1 MSSIYKED
9 IMKKKLDPITFE
21 VVRSSF
27 DYITKMMSQTLQ
39 KISFSP
45 IMYDQV
51 DFSNVLF
58 DDKANLI
65 GQTTNVPVHL
75 AAMHHCVNAAVDAF
89 KDDFNEGDVVIL
101 NDPYRGGTHNM
112 DVTFVTPLFWD
123 GKLIAYACSRGHWQD
138 MGGKA
143 ASSESPTAVHIAEE
157 GLRLPP
163 TKIYIA
169 GEPVTWLID
178 IIRNNTRAPYFI
190 DGDIRAHMGA
200 LNTAKK
206 HFFELVEKY
215 GEDTVRACMEEAL
228 DYTERRTR
236 AAIKKLPNGVYTADD
251 YIDADGVNNKAIFV
265 KATVTIEDEDITVDL
280 TGSSPTV
287 DGPVN
292 FPLAGTCSGVYF
304 GLKFFLDPD
313 APPNAGMYRPIHI
326 IVPENTVFNPR
337 WPAPVYYG
345 NLITSEKVAD
355 LIWQCLEQAIPEQI
369 VGMPYADCN
378 PISWGVVNAREGVSD
393 TFGELPPGGWGGTPF
408 GDGMSATYSRHGNCM
423 DFTPEQM
430 ELLYPV
436 ICTEREFKE
445 DSAGAGKYR
454 GGLALQVSWK
464 LLQNSTMN
472 VGMGRSRFGPP
483 GVCGGKDGKP
493 SAVILNMGTDREEV
507 IGGYT
512 KDHEYLMTMFDN
524 YPMKAGDTVTMITQ
538 GGGGYGDPKGRDP
551 ELVKKDVRNGLVSK
565 EAALEEYGVKL

>member
-1 MSSIYKED
+1 MIN
-9 IMKKKLDPITFE
+9 KLDPITFE

-27 DYITKMMSQTLQ
+27 DYITKMMTQTLQ

-51 DFSNVLF
+51 DFSNALF
-58 DDKANLI
+58 DGQANLI

-75 AAMHHCVNAAVDAF
+75 AAMHHCVNAAVNKF
-89 KDDFNEGDVVIL
+89 KDDFGEGDVVVL
-101 NDPYRGGTHNM
+101 NDPYMGGTHNM
-112 DVTFVTPLFWD
+112 DVTFVRPLYYN
-123 GKLIAYACSRGHWQD
+123 GKLLAYACSRGHWQD

-163 TKIYIA
+163 TKIYQNN
-169 GEPVTWLID
+169 EPNTWLID
-178 IIRNNTRAPYFI
+178 IIRNNTRTPYFI
-190 DGDIRAHMGA
+190 DGDIRAHIGA

-206 HFFELVEKY
+206 HFDELVDKY
-215 GEDTVRACMEEAL
+215 GEETVKECMRETL

-236 AAIKKLPNGVYTADD
+236 NAIKKLPNGVYTAED
-251 YIDADGVNNKAIFV
+251 YIDADGVKNEPIY
-265 KATVTIEDEDITVDL
+265 VTAKLTIRDDDLTVDF

-292 FPLAGTCSGVYF
+292 YPPAGTCSGVYF

-313 APPNAGMYRPIHI
+313 APPNAGMYRPIEI
-326 IVPENTVFNPR
+326 IIPENTVFNPR

-355 LIWQCLEQAIPEQI
+355 LIWQCLEQAIPDKI

-378 PISWGVVNAREGVSD
+378 PISFGMVNSREGISE
-393 TFGELPPGGWGGTPF
+393 TFGELAPGGWGGTPI
-408 GDGMSATYSRHGNCM
+408 GDGMNTTYSRHGNCM
-423 DFTPEQM
+423 DFQPETM

-436 ICTEREFKE
+436 ICTEREFLP

-454 GGLALQVSWK
+454 GGVGMKISWQILQDAT
-464 LLQNSTMN
+464 LNL
-472 VGMGRSRFGPP
+472 GMGRTRSGPP
-483 GVCGGKDGKP
+483 GVCGGKEGKP
-493 SAVILNMGTDREEV
+493 GKIILQMGQEDEKV

-512 KDHEYLMTMFDN
+512 EKGEYLMTMFDN
-524 YPMKAGDTVTMITQ
+524 YPMKKGQIVTQLTQ
-538 GGGGYGDPKGRDP
+538 GGGGWGDPKERD
-551 ELVKKDVRNGLVSK
+551 KDMIDDDLKNGFVTREGLK
-565 EAALEEYGVKL
+565 RDYGIEI

>member
-1 MSSIYKED
+1 MN
-9 IMKKKLDPITFE
+9 KKLDPITFE

-51 DFSNVLF
+51 DFSNALF
-58 DDKANLI
+58 DDNANLI

-75 AAMHHCVNAAVDAF
+75 AAMHHCVNAAVSAF
-89 KDDFNEGDVVIL
+89 EDDFNEGDVVIL

-112 DVTFVTPLFWD
+112 DVTFVTPIFWK

-163 TKIYIA
+163 TKIFIKK
-169 GEPVTWLID
+169 EPVTWLID

-190 DGDIRAHMGA
+190 DGDIRAHIGA
-200 LNTAKK
+200 LNTAEK
-206 HFFELVEKY
+206 HFFELVGKY
-215 GEDTVRACMEEAL
+215 GEETVRACMKEAL

-236 AAIKKLPNGVYTADD
+236 AAIRNLPNGVYESED
-251 YIDADGVNNKAIFV
+251 YIDADGVNNEAIYV
-265 KATVTIEDEDITVDL
+265 CAKVTIEDEDITVDL

-292 FPLAGTCSGVYF
+292 YPLAGTCSGVYF

-313 APPNAGMYRPIHI
+313 APPNAGMYRPIKI

-355 LIWQCLEQAIPEQI
+355 LIWMCLEKAIPERI
-369 VGMPYADCN
+369 AGMPYADCN
-378 PISWGVVNAREGVSD
+378 PISFGIVNAREGVSD

-408 GDGMSATYSRHGNCM
+408 GDGMNATYSRHGNCM
-423 DFTPEQM
+423 DFSPEQM

-436 ICTEREFKE
+436 ICTEREFKT
-445 DSAGAGKYR
+445 DSAGPGKFR
-454 GGLALQVSWK
+454 GGLGLQVSWE
-464 LLQNSTMN
+464 LLQHASMN

-483 GVCGGKDGKP
+483 GVCGGKAGVP
-493 SAVILNMGTDREEV
+493 SSVIVNMGTDEETV

-512 KDHEYLMTMFDN
+512 KDGQYLMTMFDN

-538 GGGGYGDPKGRDP
+538 GGGGYGDPRERDI
-551 ELVKKDVRNGLVSK
+551 ELVKKDLLNEVVTE
-565 EAALEEYGVKL
+565 EAIKRDYGINL

>member
-1 MSSIYKED
+1 MLKVENLSFSVNEKGAELNILSDISFDVKKGEMLVITGPNGGGKSTLAKVLMGIEKAESGKVILDGED
-9 IMKKKLDPITFE
+9 ITDYDIDERAKAGIGFAFQQPPRFKGMTVDKL
-21 VVRSSF
+21 
-27 DYITKMMSQTLQ
+27 
-39 KISFSP
+39 IS
-45 IMYDQV
+45 
-51 DFSNVLF
+51 
-58 DDKANLI
+58 
-65 GQTTNVPVHL
+65 L
-75 AAMHHCVNAAVDAF
+75 AAGEHKSEAECCD
-89 KDDFNEGDVVIL
+89 L
-101 NDPYRGGTHNM
+101 
-112 DVTFVTPLFWD
+112 L
-123 GKLIAYACSRGHWQD
+123 SR
-138 MGGKA
+138 
-143 ASSESPTAVHIAEE
+143 V
-157 GLRLPP
+157 GLC
-163 TKIYIA
+163 
-169 GEPVTWLID
+169 
-178 IIRNNTRAPYFI
+178 
-190 DGDIRAHMGA
+190 A

-483 GVCGGKDGKP
+483 GGCGGKDGKP
-493 SAVILNMGTDREEV
+493 SSVILNMGTDREEV

-538 GGGGYGDPKGRDP
+538 GGGGYGDPKERDP

>member
-1 MSSIYKED
+1 
-9 IMKKKLDPITFE
+9 MKKKLDPITFE

-51 DFSNVLF
+51 DFSNALF

-326 IVPENTVFNPR
+326 IVPENTVFNPQ

-493 SAVILNMGTDREEV
+493 SSVILNMGTDREEV

-512 KDHEYLMTMFDN
+512 ENHEYLMTMFDN

-538 GGGGYGDPKGRDP
+538 GGGGYGDPKERDP

>member
-1 MSSIYKED
+1 
-9 IMKKKLDPITFE
+9 MKKKLDPITFE

-51 DFSNVLF
+51 DFSNALF

-493 SAVILNMGTDREEV
+493 SSVILNMGTDREEV

-538 GGGGYGDPKGRDP
+538 GGGGYGDPKERDP

>member
-1 MSSIYKED
+1 
-9 IMKKKLDPITFE
+9 MKKKLDPITFE

-51 DFSNVLF
+51 DFSNALF

-313 APPNAGMYRPIHI
+313 EPPNAGMYRPIHI

-493 SAVILNMGTDREEV
+493 SSVILNMGTDREEV

-538 GGGGYGDPKGRDP
+538 GGGGYGDPKERDP

>member
-1 MSSIYKED
+1 
-9 IMKKKLDPITFE
+9 MKKKLDPITFE

>member
-1 MSSIYKED
+1 MN
-9 IMKKKLDPITFE
+9 KKLDPITFE

-51 DFSNVLF
+51 DFSNALF
-58 DDKANLI
+58 DDQANLI

-75 AAMHHCVNAAVDAF
+75 AAMHHCVNAAVNTF
-89 KDDFNEGDVVIL
+89 QNDFDEGDVVIL

-112 DVTFVTPLFWD
+112 DVTFVTPIFWE

-163 TKIYIA
+163 TKIFIKN
-169 GEPVTWLID
+169 EPVTWLID

-190 DGDIRAHMGA
+190 DGDIRAHIGA
-200 LNTAKK
+200 LNTAQK

-215 GEDTVRACMEEAL
+215 GEETVRACMTEAL

-236 AAIKKLPNGVYTADD
+236 AAIKKLPNGVYEAED
-251 YIDADGVNNKAIFV
+251 YIDADGVNNHAIYV
-265 KATVTIEDEDITVDL
+265 RATVTIEDEDITVDL

-292 FPLAGTCSGVYF
+292 YPFAGTCSGVYF

-355 LIWQCLEQAIPEQI
+355 LIWQCLEKAIPEQI

-423 DFTPEQM
+423 DFSPEQM

-436 ICTEREFKE
+436 VCTEREFKM

-454 GGLALQVSWK
+454 GGLGIQVSWR
-464 LLQNSTMN
+464 LLQNATMN

-483 GVCGGKDGKP
+483 GVCGGKDGMP
-493 SAVILNMGTDREEV
+493 SSVILNMGTAEEKV

-512 KDHEYLMTMFDN
+512 EDHEYLMTMFDN
-524 YPMKAGDTVTMITQ
+524 YPMKAGETVTMITQ
-538 GGGGYGDPKGRDP
+538 GGGGYGEPSERDP
-551 ELVKKDVRNGLVSK
+551 ELVKKDVENEVISK
-565 EAALEEYGVKL
+565 RAAKEVYGVSL

>member
-1 MSSIYKED
+1 
-9 IMKKKLDPITFE
+9 MKKKLDPITFE

-51 DFSNVLF
+51 DFSNALF

-355 LIWQCLEQAIPEQI
+355 PIWQCLEQAIPEQI

-493 SAVILNMGTDREEV
+493 SSVILNMGTDREEV

-538 GGGGYGDPKGRDP
+538 GGGGYGDPKERDP

>member
-1 MSSIYKED
+1 
-9 IMKKKLDPITFE
+9 MKKKLDPITFE

-51 DFSNVLF
+51 DFSNALF

-143 ASSESPTAVHIAEE
+143 ASSESPTAVHISEE

-445 DSAGAGKYR
+445 DSAGVGKYR

-493 SAVILNMGTDREEV
+493 SSVILNMGTDREEV

-512 KDHEYLMTMFDN
+512 EDHEYLMTMFDN

-538 GGGGYGDPKGRDP
+538 GGGGYGDPKERDP

>member
-1 MSSIYKED
+1 MN
-9 IMKKKLDPITFE
+9 KKLDPITFE

-51 DFSNVLF
+51 DFSNALF

-89 KDDFNEGDVVIL
+89 QNDFDEGDVVIL

-112 DVTFVTPLFWD
+112 DVTFVTPVFWE

-163 TKIYIA
+163 TKIFIKN
-169 GEPVTWLID
+169 EPVTWLID

-190 DGDIRAHMGA
+190 DGDIRAHIGA
-200 LNTAKK
+200 LNTAQK

-215 GEDTVRACMEEAL
+215 GEETVRACMKEAL

-236 AAIKKLPNGVYTADD
+236 AAIKKLPNGIYEAED
-251 YIDADGVNNKAIFV
+251 YIDADGVNNHAIYV
-265 KATVTIEDEDITVDL
+265 KATVIIEDEDITVDL

-292 FPLAGTCSGVYF
+292 YPFAGTCSGVYF
-304 GLKFFLDPD
+304 GLKFFLDPE
-313 APPNAGMYRPIHI
+313 APPNAGMYRPIRI

-355 LIWQCLEQAIPEQI
+355 LIWQCLEKAIPEQI

-423 DFTPEQM
+423 DFSPEQM

-436 ICTEREFKE
+436 VCMEREFKT

-454 GGLALQVSWK
+454 GGLGIQVSWK
-464 LLQNSTMN
+464 LLQNATMN

-483 GVCGGKDGKP
+483 GVCGGKDGMP
-493 SAVILNMGTDREEV
+493 SSVIMNMGTGKEQV

-512 KDHEYLMTMFDN
+512 ADNEYLMTMFDN
-524 YPMKAGDTVTMITQ
+524 YPMKAGETVTMITQ
-538 GGGGYGDPKGRDP
+538 GGGGYGNPQERDP
-551 ELVKKDVRNGLVSK
+551 ALVKKDVENEVISK
-565 EAALEEYGVKL
+565 HAAQAIYGVSI

>member
-1 MSSIYKED
+1 MN
-9 IMKKKLDPITFE
+9 KKLDPITFE

-51 DFSNVLF
+51 DFSNALF

-89 KDDFNEGDVVIL
+89 QNDFDEGDVVIL

-112 DVTFVTPLFWD
+112 DVTFVTPVFWE

-163 TKIYIA
+163 TKIFIKN
-169 GEPVTWLID
+169 EPVTWLID

-190 DGDIRAHMGA
+190 DGDIRAHIGA
-200 LNTAKK
+200 LNTAQK

-215 GEDTVRACMEEAL
+215 GEETVRACMKEAL

-236 AAIKKLPNGVYTADD
+236 AAIKKLPNGTYEAED
-251 YIDADGVNNKAIFV
+251 YIDADGVNNHAIYV
-265 KATVTIEDEDITVDL
+265 KATVIIEDEDITVDL

-292 FPLAGTCSGVYF
+292 YPFAGTCSGVYF
-304 GLKFFLDPD
+304 GLKFFLDPE
-313 APPNAGMYRPIHI
+313 APPNAGMYRPIRI

-355 LIWQCLEQAIPEQI
+355 LIWQCLEKAIPEQI

-423 DFTPEQM
+423 DFSPEQM

-436 ICTEREFKE
+436 VCMEREFKT

-454 GGLALQVSWK
+454 GGLGIQVSWK
-464 LLQNSTMN
+464 LLQNATMN

-483 GVCGGKDGKP
+483 GVCGGKDGMP
-493 SAVILNMGTDREEV
+493 SSVIMNMGTGKEQV

-512 KDHEYLMTMFDN
+512 ADNEYLMTMFDN
-524 YPMKAGDTVTMITQ
+524 YPMKAGETVTMITQ
-538 GGGGYGDPKGRDP
+538 GGGGYGNPQERDP
-551 ELVKKDVRNGLVSK
+551 ALVKKDVENEVISK
-565 EAALEEYGVKL
+565 HAAQAIYGVSI

>member
-1 MSSIYKED
+1 MN
-9 IMKKKLDPITFE
+9 KKLDPITFE

-51 DFSNVLF
+51 DFSNALF
-58 DDKANLI
+58 DDQANLI

-89 KDDFNEGDVVIL
+89 QNDFDEGDVVIL

-112 DVTFVTPLFWD
+112 DVTFVTPVFWE

-163 TKIYIA
+163 TKIFIKN
-169 GEPVTWLID
+169 EPVTWLID

-190 DGDIRAHMGA
+190 DGDIRAHIGA
-200 LNTAKK
+200 LNTAQK

-215 GEDTVRACMEEAL
+215 GEETVRACMTEAL

-236 AAIKKLPNGVYTADD
+236 AAIKKLPNGVYEAED
-251 YIDADGVNNKAIFV
+251 YIDADGVNNHAIYV

-292 FPLAGTCSGVYF
+292 YPFAGTCSGVYF

-355 LIWQCLEQAIPEQI
+355 LIWQCLEKAIPEQI

-423 DFTPEQM
+423 DFSPEQM

-436 ICTEREFKE
+436 VCTEREFKP

-454 GGLALQVSWK
+454 GGLGIQVSWR
-464 LLQNSTMN
+464 LLQNATMN

-483 GVCGGKDGKP
+483 GVCGGSDGMP
-493 SAVILNMGTDREEV
+493 SSVIMNMGTDEEKV

-512 KDHEYLMTMFDN
+512 EDNEYLMTMFDN
-524 YPMKAGDTVTMITQ
+524 YPMKAGETVTMITQ
-538 GGGGYGDPKGRDP
+538 GGGGYGNPAERDP
-551 ELVKKDVRNGLVSK
+551 ALVKKDVANEVVSK
-565 EAALEEYGVKL
+565 RTAKKVYGVRV

>member
-1 MSSIYKED
+1 MN
-9 IMKKKLDPITFE
+9 KKLDPITFE

-51 DFSNVLF
+51 DFSNALF
-58 DDKANLI
+58 DAEANLI

-75 AAMHHCVNAAVDAF
+75 AAMHHCVNAAVTEF
-89 KDDFNEGDVVIL
+89 EGDFNEGDVVIL

-112 DVTFVTPLFWD
+112 DVTFVTPLFWE

-163 TKIYIA
+163 TKIYINK
-169 GEPVTWLID
+169 EPVTWLIN

-190 DGDIRAHMGA
+190 DGDIRAHIGA
-200 LNTAKK
+200 LNTAEK

-215 GEDTVRACMEEAL
+215 GEETVRACMTEAL

-236 AAIKKLPNGVYTADD
+236 AAIKKLPNGVFEAED
-251 YIDADGVNNKAIFV
+251 YIDADGVNNVPIYV
-265 KATVTIEDEDITVDL
+265 KATVTIEEEDITVDF

-326 IVPENTVFNPR
+326 IIPENTVFNPR

-345 NLITSEKVAD
+345 NLIISEKAAD
-355 LIWQCLEQAIPEQI
+355 LIWKALEKAIPEQI

-378 PISWGVVNAREGVSD
+378 PISWGIVNAREGVSD

-408 GDGMSATYSRHGNCM
+408 ADGVSATYSRHGNCM

-436 ICTEREFKE
+436 ICTEREFKA
-445 DSAGAGKYR
+445 DSAGPGKFR
-454 GGLALQVSWK
+454 GGLSLQVSWQI
-464 LLQNSTMN
+464 LENATMN

-483 GVCGGKDGKP
+483 GVCGGKAGIP
-493 SAVILNMGTDREEV
+493 SSVIMNMGTDKEKV
-507 IGGYT
+507 IGGY
-512 KDHEYLMTMFDN
+512 DENGEYLMTMFDN
-524 YPMKAGDTVTMITQ
+524 YPMKAGETVTMITQ
-538 GGGGYGDPKGRDP
+538 GGGGYGNPAERDLRLI
-551 ELVKKDVRNGLVSK
+551 EKDLRNEVVTK
-565 EAALEEYGVKL
+565 EAIERDYGIKL

>member
-1 MSSIYKED
+1 
-9 IMKKKLDPITFE
+9 MKKKLDPITFE

-51 DFSNVLF
+51 DFSNALF

-123 GKLIAYACSRGHWQD
+123 RKLIAYACSRGHWQD

-190 DGDIRAHMGA
+190 DGDIRDHMGA

-280 TGSSPTV
+280 TGSSATV

-292 FPLAGTCSGVYF
+292 YPLAGTCSGVYF

-326 IVPENTVFNPR
+326 IVPENTVFNPQ

-493 SAVILNMGTDREEV
+493 SSVILNMGTDREEV

-512 KDHEYLMTMFDN
+512 ENHEYLMTMFDN

-538 GGGGYGDPKGRDP
+538 GGGGYGDPKERDP

>member
-1 MSSIYKED
+1 
-9 IMKKKLDPITFE
+9 MKKKLDPITFE

-51 DFSNVLF
+51 DFSNALF

-112 DVTFVTPLFWD
+112 DVTFVTPVFWD

-265 KATVTIEDEDITVDL
+265 KATVTIEDEDITVDF

-493 SAVILNMGTDREEV
+493 SSVILNMGTDREEV

-512 KDHEYLMTMFDN
+512 EDHEYLMTMFDN

-538 GGGGYGDPKGRDP
+538 GGGGYGDPKERDP

>member
-1 MSSIYKED
+1 
-9 IMKKKLDPITFE
+9 MKRKLDPITFE
-21 VVRSSF
+21 VVRSTF

-51 DFSNVLF
+51 DFSNALF

-75 AAMHHCVNAAVDAF
+75 AAMHHCVNAAVEAF
-89 KDDFNEGDVVIL
+89 ENDFNEGDVVIL

-112 DVTFVTPLFWD
+112 DVTFVTPLFWE
-123 GKLIAYACSRGHWQD
+123 GRLIAYACSRGHWQD

-157 GLRLPP
+157 GLRLLP
-163 TKIYIA
+163 TKIFVNR
-169 GEPVTWLID
+169 EPVTWLID

-200 LNTAKK
+200 LNTAEKY
-206 HFFELVEKY
+206 FFELVGKY
-215 GEDTVRACMEEAL
+215 GEETVRACMKEAL

-236 AAIKKLPNGVYTADD
+236 AAIANLPNGVYTADD
-251 YIDADGVNNKAIFV
+251 YIDADGVNNEAIYV

-292 FPLAGTCSGVYF
+292 YPLAGTCSGVYF

-313 APPNAGMYRPIHI
+313 APPNAGMYRPINI
-326 IVPENTVFNPR
+326 VVPENTVFNPR

-355 LIWQCLEQAIPEQI
+355 LIWMCLEEAIPEKI

-378 PISWGVVNAREGVSD
+378 PISWGIVDARQGVSD

-408 GDGMSATYSRHGNCM
+408 GDGMNATYSRHGNCM

-436 ICTEREFKE
+436 ICTEREFRT

-454 GGLALQVSWK
+454 GGLGLKVSWK
-464 LLQNSTMN
+464 LLQNATMN

-493 SAVILNMGTDREEV
+493 SSVILNMGTEKEKV

-512 KDHEYLMTMFDN
+512 KDHQYLMTMFDN

-538 GGGGYGDPKGRDP
+538 GGGGYGEPKERDI
-551 ELVKKDVRNGLVSK
+551 EMIKKDLENEVIS
-565 EAALEEYGVKL
+565 EAAVKDDYGCDKLVAV

>member
-1 MSSIYKED
+1 
-9 IMKKKLDPITFE
+9 MKKKLDPITFE

-123 GKLIAYACSRGHWQD
+123 GKLIAYACSRGPWQD

-454 GGLALQVSWK
+454 GGLALQVSRK

>member
-1 MSSIYKED
+1 MN
-9 IMKKKLDPITFE
+9 KKLDPITFE

-51 DFSNVLF
+51 DFSNALF

-89 KDDFNEGDVVIL
+89 RDDFNEGDVVIL

-112 DVTFVTPLFWD
+112 DVTFVTPVFWD

-292 FPLAGTCSGVYF
+292 YPLAGTCSGVYF

-454 GGLALQVSWK
+454 GGLGLQVSWK

-493 SAVILNMGTDREEV
+493 SSVILNMGTDKEEV

-512 KDHEYLMTMFDN
+512 EDNEYLMTMFDN

-538 GGGGYGDPKGRDP
+538 GGGGYGDPKERDP

-565 EAALEEYGVKL
+565 EAAEEEYGIEL

>member
-1 MSSIYKED
+1 MSR
-9 IMKKKLDPITFE
+9 KLDPITFE

-51 DFSNVLF
+51 DFSNALF
-58 DDKANLI
+58 DANAKLV

-75 AAMHHCVNAAVDAF
+75 AAMHHCVESAVRSFENDL
-89 KDDFNEGDVVIL
+89 NEGDVVVL
-101 NDPYRGGTHNM
+101 NDPYAGGTHLM
-112 DVTFVTPLFWD
+112 DVTFVAPIYYH

-157 GLRLPP
+157 GLRIPP
-163 TKIYIA
+163 TKIYVNRTPIK
-169 GEPVTWLID
+169 PIID
-178 IIRNNTRAPYFI
+178 IIRSNTRTPYFI
-190 DGDIRAHMGA
+190 DGDIRAHIGA
-200 LNTAKK
+200 LNTAEKNML
-206 HFFELVEKY
+206 ELLNKY
-215 GEDTVRACMEEAL
+215 GVETVESCMEKTL

-236 AAIKKLPNGVYTADD
+236 NAIKAIPNGVYTAED
-251 YIDADGVNNKAIFV
+251 YIDADGINNEPIYVTAKV
-265 KATVTIEDEDITVDL
+265 TVLDEDIIVDF

-292 FPLAGTCSGVYF
+292 YPYAGTCSGVYF

-313 APPNAGMYRPIHI
+313 ANSNAGMYRPIKI
-326 IVPENTVFNPR
+326 IVPENTVFNPK

-355 LIWQCLEQAIPEQI
+355 LIWQCLEKAIPNRI

-378 PISWGVVNAREGVSD
+378 PISFGIVNAREGQSD
-393 TFGELPPGGWGGTPF
+393 TFGELPPGGWGGTPY
-408 GDGMSATYSRHGNCM
+408 GDGMNATYSRHGNCM
-423 DFTPEQM
+423 DFQPENM

-436 ICTEREFKE
+436 LCTEREFMT
-445 DSAGAGKYR
+445 DSAGAGKHR
-454 GGLALQVSWK
+454 GGLSLKVGWQI
-464 LLQNSTMN
+464 LQNATLN
-472 VGMGRSRFGPP
+472 VGMGRSRSGPP
-483 GVCGGKDGKP
+483 GVCGGKKGIPSKVIINIGKE
-493 SAVILNMGTDREEV
+493 DEKV

-512 KDHEYLMTMFDN
+512 DDGTYLMTMFDN
-524 YPMKAGDTVTMITQ
+524 YPMKQGDTVTMITQ
-538 GGGGYGDPKGRDP
+538 GGGGWGNPKERSMELIKEDLENQVVTIQGIERNYGISVSDS
-551 ELVKKDVRNGLVSK
+551 VK
-565 EAALEEYGVKL
+565 

>member
-1 MSSIYKED
+1 
-9 IMKKKLDPITFE
+9 MKKKLDPITFE

-51 DFSNVLF
+51 DFSNALF

-493 SAVILNMGTDREEV
+493 SSVILNMGTDREEV

>member
-1 MSSIYKED
+1 
-9 IMKKKLDPITFE
+9 MKKKLDPITFE

-51 DFSNVLF
+51 DFSNALF

-493 SAVILNMGTDREEV
+493 SSVILNMGTDREEV

-512 KDHEYLMTMFDN
+512 EDHEYLMTMFDN

-538 GGGGYGDPKGRDP
+538 GGGGYGDPKERDP

>member
-1 MSSIYKED
+1 
-9 IMKKKLDPITFE
+9 MKKKLDPITFE

-51 DFSNVLF
+51 DFSNALF

-123 GKLIAYACSRGHWQD
+123 RKLIAYACSRGHWQD

-493 SAVILNMGTDREEV
+493 SSVILNMGTDREEV

-538 GGGGYGDPKGRDP
+538 GGGGYGDPKERDP

-565 EAALEEYGVKL
+565 EAAEKEYGVKL

>member
-1 MSSIYKED
+1 MN
-9 IMKKKLDPITFE
+9 KKLDPITFE

-51 DFSNVLF
+51 DFSNALF
-58 DDKANLI
+58 DDQANLI

-75 AAMHHCVNAAVDAF
+75 AAMHHCVNAAVNTF
-89 KDDFNEGDVVIL
+89 QNDFDEGDVVIL

-112 DVTFVTPLFWD
+112 DVTFVTPVFWE

-163 TKIYIA
+163 TKIFIKN
-169 GEPVTWLID
+169 EPVTWLID

-190 DGDIRAHMGA
+190 DGDIRAHIGA
-200 LNTAKK
+200 LNTAQK

-215 GEDTVRACMEEAL
+215 GEETVRACMTEAL

-236 AAIKKLPNGVYTADD
+236 AAIKKLPNGVYEAED
-251 YIDADGVNNKAIFV
+251 YIDADGVNNHAIYV
-265 KATVTIEDEDITVDL
+265 RATVTIEDEDITVDL

-292 FPLAGTCSGVYF
+292 YPFAGTCSGVYF

-355 LIWQCLEQAIPEQI
+355 LIWQCLEKAIPEQI

-423 DFTPEQM
+423 DFSPEQM

-436 ICTEREFKE
+436 VCTEREFKM

-454 GGLALQVSWK
+454 GGLGIQVSWK
-464 LLQNSTMN
+464 LLQNATMN

-483 GVCGGKDGKP
+483 GVCGGKDGMP
-493 SAVILNMGTDREEV
+493 SSVIMNMGTAEEKV

-512 KDHEYLMTMFDN
+512 EDHEYLMTMFDN
-524 YPMKAGDTVTMITQ
+524 YPMKAGETVTMITQ
-538 GGGGYGDPKGRDP
+538 GGGGYGDPSERDP
-551 ELVKKDVRNGLVSK
+551 ALVKKDVENEVISK
-565 EAALEEYGVKL
+565 RAAQEIYGISI

>member
-1 MSSIYKED
+1 MN
-9 IMKKKLDPITFE
+9 KKLDPITFE

-51 DFSNVLF
+51 DFSNALF
-58 DDKANLI
+58 DDQANLI

-75 AAMHHCVNAAVDAF
+75 AAMHHCVNAAVNTF
-89 KDDFNEGDVVIL
+89 QNDFDEGDVVIL

-112 DVTFVTPLFWD
+112 DVTFVTPIFWE

-163 TKIYIA
+163 TKIFIKN
-169 GEPVTWLID
+169 EPVTWLID

-190 DGDIRAHMGA
+190 DGDIRAHIGA
-200 LNTAKK
+200 LNTAQK

-215 GEDTVRACMEEAL
+215 GEETVRACMTEAL

-236 AAIKKLPNGVYTADD
+236 AAIKKLPNGVYEAED
-251 YIDADGVNNKAIFV
+251 YIDADGVNNHAIYV
-265 KATVTIEDEDITVDL
+265 RATVTIEDEDITVDL

-292 FPLAGTCSGVYF
+292 YPFAGTCSGVYF

-355 LIWQCLEQAIPEQI
+355 LIWQCLEKAIPEQI

-423 DFTPEQM
+423 DFSPEQM

-436 ICTEREFKE
+436 VCTEREFKM

-454 GGLALQVSWK
+454 GGLGIQVSWR
-464 LLQNSTMN
+464 LLQNATMN

-483 GVCGGKDGKP
+483 GVCGGKDGMP
-493 SAVILNMGTDREEV
+493 SSVILNMGTVEEKV

-512 KDHEYLMTMFDN
+512 EDHEYLMTMFDN
-524 YPMKAGDTVTMITQ
+524 YPMKAGETVTMITQ
-538 GGGGYGDPKGRDP
+538 GGGGYGNPSERDP
-551 ELVKKDVRNGLVSK
+551 ALVKKDVENEVISK
-565 EAALEEYGVKL
+565 RAAQEIYGISI

>member
-1 MSSIYKED
+1 
-9 IMKKKLDPITFE
+9 MKKKLDPITFE

-51 DFSNVLF
+51 DFSNALF

-123 GKLIAYACSRGHWQD
+123 RKLIAYACSRGHWQD

-493 SAVILNMGTDREEV
+493 SSVILNMGTDREEV

>member
-1 MSSIYKED
+1 
-9 IMKKKLDPITFE
+9 MKRKLDPITFE
-21 VVRSSF
+21 VVRSTF

-51 DFSNVLF
+51 DFSNALF
-58 DDKANLI
+58 DDEANLI

-75 AAMHHCVNAAVDAF
+75 AAMHHCVHAAVEAF
-89 KDDFNEGDVVIL
+89 ENDFNEGDVVIL

-112 DVTFVTPLFWD
+112 DVTFVTPLFWK
-123 GKLIAYACSRGHWQD
+123 GRLIAYACSRGHWQD

-163 TKIYIA
+163 TKIFVSR
-169 GEPVTWLID
+169 EPVTWLID

-200 LNTAKK
+200 LNTAEKY
-206 HFFELVEKY
+206 FIELVEKY
-215 GEDTVRACMEEAL
+215 GEETVRACMKEAL
-228 DYTERRTR
+228 DYTELRTR
-236 AAIKKLPNGVYTADD
+236 AAIAKLPNGVYTADD
-251 YIDADGVNNKAIFV
+251 YIDADGVNNEAIYV

-292 FPLAGTCSGVYF
+292 YPLAGTCSGVYF

-313 APPNAGMYRPIHI
+313 APPNAGMYRPIN
-326 IVPENTVFNPR
+326 IVAPENTVFNPR

-355 LIWQCLEQAIPEQI
+355 LVWMCLEQAIPEAI

-378 PISWGVVNAREGVSD
+378 PISWGIVDARQGVSD

-408 GDGMSATYSRHGNCM
+408 GDGMNATYSRHGNCM

-436 ICTEREFKE
+436 ICTEREFRT

-454 GGLALQVSWK
+454 GGLGLKVSWK
-464 LLQNSTMN
+464 LLQNATMN

-493 SAVILNMGTDREEV
+493 SSVILNMGTEKEKV

-512 KDHEYLMTMFDN
+512 KDNQYLMTMFDN

-538 GGGGYGDPKGRDP
+538 GGGGYGDPKERDI
-551 ELVKKDVRNGLVSK
+551 EMIKKDLENEVIS
-565 EAALEEYGVKL
+565 EAAVKYDYGWDTLAYRTVK

>member
-1 MSSIYKED
+1 MN
-9 IMKKKLDPITFE
+9 KKLDPITFE

-51 DFSNVLF
+51 DFSNALF
-58 DDKANLI
+58 DDQANLI

-75 AAMHHCVNAAVDAF
+75 AAMHHCVNAAVNTF
-89 KDDFNEGDVVIL
+89 QNDFDEGDVVIL

-112 DVTFVTPLFWD
+112 DVTFVTPVFWE

-143 ASSESPTAVHIAEE
+143 ASSESPTAIHIAEE

-163 TKIYIA
+163 TKIFIKN
-169 GEPVTWLID
+169 EPVTWLID

-190 DGDIRAHMGA
+190 DGDIRAHIGA
-200 LNTAKK
+200 LNTAQK

-215 GEDTVRACMEEAL
+215 GEETVRACMTEAL

-236 AAIKKLPNGVYTADD
+236 AAIKKLPNGVYEAED
-251 YIDADGVNNKAIFV
+251 YIDADGVNNHAIYV
-265 KATVTIEDEDITVDL
+265 RATVTIEDEDITVDL

-292 FPLAGTCSGVYF
+292 YPFAGTCSGVYF

-355 LIWQCLEQAIPEQI
+355 LIWQCLEKAIPEQI

-423 DFTPEQM
+423 DFSPEQM

-436 ICTEREFKE
+436 VCTEREFKM

-454 GGLALQVSWK
+454 GGLGIQVSWK
-464 LLQNSTMN
+464 LLQNATMN

-483 GVCGGKDGKP
+483 GVCGGKDGMP
-493 SAVILNMGTDREEV
+493 SSVILNMGTAEEKV

-512 KDHEYLMTMFDN
+512 EDHEYLMTMFDN
-524 YPMKAGDTVTMITQ
+524 YPMKAGETVTMITQ
-538 GGGGYGDPKGRDP
+538 GGGGYGNPSERDP
-551 ELVKKDVRNGLVSK
+551 ALVKKDVENEVISK
-565 EAALEEYGVKL
+565 RAAQEIYGISI

>member
-1 MSSIYKED
+1 
-9 IMKKKLDPITFE
+9 MKKKLDPITFE

-51 DFSNVLF
+51 DFSNALF

-304 GLKFFLDPD
+304 GLKFFLDSD

-483 GVCGGKDGKP
+483 GVCGGKDGEP
-493 SAVILNMGTDREEV
+493 SSVILNMGTDREEV

-538 GGGGYGDPKGRDP
+538 GGGGYGDPKERDP

>member
-1 MSSIYKED
+1 
-9 IMKKKLDPITFE
+9 MKKKLDPITFE

-51 DFSNVLF
+51 DFSNALF

-123 GKLIAYACSRGHWQD
+123 RKLIAYACSRGHWQD

-493 SAVILNMGTDREEV
+493 SSVILNMGTDREEV

-512 KDHEYLMTMFDN
+512 ENHEYLMTMFDN

-538 GGGGYGDPKGRDP
+538 GGGGYGDPKERDP

>member
-1 MSSIYKED
+1 
-9 IMKKKLDPITFE
+9 MKKKLDPITFE

-51 DFSNVLF
+51 DFSNALF

-123 GKLIAYACSRGHWQD
+123 RKLIAYACSRGHWQD

-493 SAVILNMGTDREEV
+493 SSVILNMGTDREEV

-538 GGGGYGDPKGRDP
+538 GGGGYGDPKERDP

>member
-1 MSSIYKED
+1 
-9 IMKKKLDPITFE
+9 MKKKLDPITFE

-51 DFSNVLF
+51 DFSNALF

-265 KATVTIEDEDITVDL
+265 KATVTIQDEDITVDL

-493 SAVILNMGTDREEV
+493 SSVILNMGTDREEV

-538 GGGGYGDPKGRDP
+538 GGGGYGDPKERDS